1 MNEPLKCLVFGG
13 SGALG
18 RVVCTT
24 LAEQGSRVAFTY
36 HSGEAVARE
45 LLPKLP
51 DGHARRL
58 DLLSVGE
65 IDRAIDEAISVL
77 GGLDAFVQCAAVAH
91 TAKSS
96 GPKVHHLMGDVDEP
110 GWDAM
115 MDVNVKSTFFAAR
128 KVAEILKRGKGGN
141 IVLVGSIDGVKSVP
155 SPVHYAAAKG
165 ALGGMTQS
173 MAKELGG
180 HGIRVN
186 LVAPGILEAGLSK
199 ILPDD
204 LLKEYLKHCGLKRLG
219 RLSEIA
225 AVIAWFAQRNTYV
238 TGQTI
243 LADGGL

>member
-1 MNEPLKCLVFGG
+1 VNEPVKCLVLGG

-18 RVVCTT
+18 RVVCAT
-24 LAEQGSRVAFTY
+24 LAEQGARVAFTY
-36 HSGEAVARE
+36 HAGEAVARD

-51 DGHARRL
+51 GGHAARL

-65 IDRAIDEAISVL
+65 IDRAIDDASAAL

-91 TAKSS
+91 TVKST

-110 GWDAM
+110 GWDRM

-128 KVAEILKRGKGGN
+128 KAAEVLKRGKGGN

-173 MAKELGG
+173 MAKELGE
-180 HGIRVN
+180 HKIRVN
-186 LVAPGILEAGLSK
+186 MIAPGILEAGLSR
-199 ILPDD
+199 ILPDE
-204 LLKEYLKHCGLKRLG
+204 LLKEYLKHCGFKRLG
-219 RLSEIA
+219 KLSEIA

>member
-1 MNEPLKCLVFGG
+1 VSEPTKCLVFGG
-13 SGALG
+13 SGTLG
-18 RVVCTT
+18 RVVCAM
-24 LAEQGSRVAFTY
+24 LAEQGARVAFTY
-36 HSGEAVARE
+36 HSGEAVAQE

-51 DGHARRL
+51 GGHARRL

-65 IDRAIDEAISVL
+65 IDRAIEEAASAL

-91 TAKSS
+91 TAKAS
-96 GPKVHHLMGDVDEP
+96 GPKVHHLMGDVEEP

-128 KVAEILKRGKGGN
+128 KVAEVLKLRKGGN

-173 MAKELGG
+173 MAKELGE
-180 HGIRVN
+180 HKIRVN
-186 LVAPGILEAGLSK
+186 MIAPGILEAGLSR
-199 ILPDD
+199 ILPDE

-219 RLSEIA
+219 KLSEIA
-225 AVIAWFAQRNTYV
+225 AVIAWFAQKNTYV